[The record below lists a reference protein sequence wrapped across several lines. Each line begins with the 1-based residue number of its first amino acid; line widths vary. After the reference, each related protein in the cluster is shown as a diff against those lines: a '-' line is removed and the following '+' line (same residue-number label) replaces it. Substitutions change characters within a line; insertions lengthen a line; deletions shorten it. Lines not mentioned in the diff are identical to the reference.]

1 MKAEQIIDVLGK
13 VDEEYI
19 IEAAPALQ
27 PVSRRRKNWSAI
39 LIAAAATM
47 VMMSTVAF
55 AVSEDLRSAAM
66 TFFARFFA
74 EEVQQQPASYPAL
87 DVETLGALS
96 GETIGIVVDTDELQ
110 IEVMDVISSG
120 NDAMV
125 ALRITAKQLTTV
137 LRNNGFDEVPL
148 NNFRFGIETDGSL
161 FDKLDSAK
169 DYYIYSD
176 ADASLAPNQFYLIW
190 TITSLEGFDKGP
202 YTMKLADFGYYNALA
217 PDYRGKITVQ
227 YDGPW
232 TFELTLGGDNKE
244 SRVAFVNRE
253 VEIAGQRY
261 LIERLYLTPLT
272 CTAVITGEQVIDPS
286 LHSEVMA
293 SKFELHS
300 INGNQIVSEDQA
312 FGGGKDSGQQKAIYH
327 MQAWFNAPINV
338 WEISSINILGEQI
351 RMIY

>member
-1 MKAEQIIDVLGK
+1 MKAEQIINVLGK

-19 IEAAPALQ
+19 MEAAPTLL
-27 PVSRRRKNWSAI
+27 PVRRRKNWSAI

-74 EEVQQQPASYPAL
+74 EEVQQKPTTYPAL

-96 GETIGIVVDTDELQ
+96 GETIGIVVDTDELR

-137 LRNNGFDEVPL
+137 LRDNGFDEVPL
-148 NNFRFGIETDGSL
+148 NNFRFGIDSDGSL
-161 FDKLDSAK
+161 FDKMDSTK

-176 ADASLAPNQFYLIW
+176 ADESLEPNQFYLIW
-190 TITSLEGFDKGP
+190 TITSLNGFDKGP
-202 YTMKLADFGYYNALA
+202 YSIKLGNLGYYNALA
-217 PDYRGKITVQ
+217 PDYCGKITVQ
-227 YDGPW
+227 YAGPW
-232 TFELTLGGDNKE
+232 TFNLTLGGDNE
-244 SRVAFVNRE
+244 QNRVIFVNRE

-272 CTAVITGEQVIDPS
+272 CTAVISGEQVIDPS
-286 LHSEVMA
+286 LHSAVLT
-293 SKFELHS
+293 SKLELQS
-300 INGNQIVSEDQA
+300 PNGNQIVSENQT
-312 FGGGKDSGQQKAIYH
+312 FGGGKDSEHQKAIYH

-338 WEISSINILGEQI
+338 WEISSINILGEEI
-351 RMIY
+351 LMVH